1 MFSTDTCCLTS
12 CHVAQQGRPKADQ
25 LDRSEIS
32 SCSGRRA
39 SLLGVPN
46 LRRTSTRDPPQ
57 LRRGSVAEGWL
68 RPSQG
73 AEPPSVPSGGFVRLL
88 LSAHSAARCE

>member
-1 MFSTDTCCLTS
+1 VSDIMQALHNKAGSKKTSLTEVTHS
-12 CHVAQQGRPKADQ
+12 CFRTH
-25 LDRSEIS
+25 LSC
-32 SCSGRRA
+32 CSGRRA

-73 AEPPSVPSGGFVRLL
+73 AEPPGAPPGGFLGSL
-88 LSAHSAARCE
+88 TSA